1 MSSGFDKN
9 FDLKGGAVV
18 RLSRVT
24 LRYGDDCALDDVTL
38 EVPRGQR
45 VCVLGAN
52 GSGKSTLASVI
63 CGLLAPDEGDV
74 ELVGE
79 LVCEGGA
86 PDLEA
91 YRRARRALG
100 LVFQNPDDQIVTSV
114 VADDVAFGPENLGL
128 PRDEI
133 RRRVDRELARVAL
146 TDYARADPSRMSGGQ
161 RQRVCIAG
169 ALAMEPELIIMDE
182 ATAMLDP
189 SGRAEV
195 LATVRKLNREKG
207 MTVVWITHF
216 MEEAAVADRLVVM
229 NDGSVAMEGTPRQ
242 VFSRVEEIKA
252 LGLDV
257 PPMAELAQTLRDK
270 GLPLP
275 EGILTVSDMVKE
287 LKNVLCPSK

>member
-1 MSSGFDKN
+1 MEQKPNVLPLRMEDVSYQYEPDARP
-9 FDLKGGAVV
+9 AV
-18 RLSRVT
+18 SH
-24 LRYGDDCALDDVTL
+24 VTL
-38 EVPRGQR
+38 EVERGSF
-45 VCVLGAN
+45 VAVLGHN
-52 GSGKSTLASVI
+52 GSGKSTLAK
-63 CGLLAPDEGDV
+63 LMNALFLPTEGRV
-74 ELVGE
+74 
-79 LVCEGGA
+79 LVCGMDTLTE
-86 PDLEA
+86 EKVWNI
-91 YRRARRALG
+91 RRHAG
-100 LVFQNPDDQIVTSV
+100 MVFQNPDNQIVANV
-114 VADDVAFGPENLGL
+114 VREDVAFGLENLGV
-128 PRDEI
+128 PQDEMV
-133 RRRVDRELARVAL
+133 RRVEAAL
-146 TDYARADPSRMSGGQ
+146 SAVRMSEFAETAPHMLSGGQ
-161 RQRVCIAG
+161 KQRVAIAG

-257 PPMAELAQTLRDK
+257 PPMAELAQVLRDR